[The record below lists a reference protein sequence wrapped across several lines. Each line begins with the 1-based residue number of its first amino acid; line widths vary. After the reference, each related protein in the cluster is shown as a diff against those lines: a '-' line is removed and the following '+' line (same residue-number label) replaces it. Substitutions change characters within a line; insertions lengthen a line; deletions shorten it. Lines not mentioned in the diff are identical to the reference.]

1 VRKHHDK
8 ARDTASRDRHR
19 GGTAQ
24 SCGVRRAGRRR
35 AAGL

>member
-19 GGTAQ
+19 GGTAP
-24 SCGVRRAGRRR
+24 CGVRRAGRRR